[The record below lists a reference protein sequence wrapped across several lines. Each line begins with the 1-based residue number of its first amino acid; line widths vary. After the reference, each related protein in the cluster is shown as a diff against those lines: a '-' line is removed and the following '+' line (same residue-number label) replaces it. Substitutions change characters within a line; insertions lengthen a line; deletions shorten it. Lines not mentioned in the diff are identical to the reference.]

1 MIVPASAQAVSVS
14 VSARTGVSAAG
25 LYRLTLSAKDRKA
38 KTVHMIV
45 REGATGISGMLLD
58 KESESWLTNLRVEGS
73 VLKGNI
79 MTNEGLAE
87 LALNVDDGMVIGTL
101 TVGGKVLTIDG
112 DRTN

>member
-1 MIVPASAQAVSVS
+1 MTIPVLAHAVPVS
-14 VSARTGVSAAG
+14 VSARKGVSAVG

-45 REGATGISGMLLD
+45 RDGASGISGMLLD
-58 KESESWLTNLRVEGS
+58 KESESWLTNLRMEGS

-87 LALNVDDGMVIGTL
+87 LALNVDDSMVMGTL